1 MSEIKLPAERRTAF
15 GKGIA
20 RKIRREHKVPAVL
33 YGHGTDPLHI
43 TLPGHETALALK
55 TANVLLSI
63 ELEAGSPLALAKDVQ
78 RDPIKPVIEHVDLVI
93 VRRGEKV
100 TVSVPVHVE
109 GEAASDAVVTT
120 DHTELELEVEATH
133 IPETIVVSVEGLAA
147 GTQILAGAVTL
158 PEGATLVTAPEALV
172 VNITA
177 MVSEEALSADL
188 AGEGASTEAAEALE
202 PRLFQAPVVLETPK
216 FRAMFWGCPPPPAP
230 EAAKVALIWGRPSAE
245 KVAGVQLLKNP
256 VAPPE

>member
-1 MSEIKLPAERRTAF
+1 MSETKLVAEPRTQF
-15 GKGIA
+15 GKGAA
-20 RKIRREHKVPAVL
+20 RKIRRDHKIPAVM
-33 YGHGTDPLHI
+33 YGHGAKPIHI
-43 TLPGHETALALK
+43 TLPGHDSMMALK
-55 TANVLLSI
+55 SANALLTIVLGD
-63 ELEAGSPLALAKDVQ
+63 EEHLALAKDVQ

-188 AGEGASTEAAEALE
+188 AGEGASTEAAEAS
-202 PRLFQAPVVLETPK
+202 AD
-216 FRAMFWGCPPPPAP
+216 
-230 EAAKVALIWGRPSAE
+230 EA
-245 KVAGVQLLKNP
+245 
-256 VAPPE
+256 